1 MFGGG
6 FFGAGGPFGG
16 GGFDMGGGGGA
27 PRSDNTKFYKTL
39 GVEKG
44 ASEAEIKKAHRK
56 AALKHHPDKGK
67 QAQARGRKRSGG
79 RERRK

>member
-16 GGFDMGGGGGA
+16 GGGFDMGGGGGGP
-27 PRSDNTKFYKTL
+27 PRSDNTKYYKTL

-44 ASEAEIKKAHRK
+44 ASDAEIKKAHRK
-56 AALKHHPDKGK
+56 CALKHHPDKGK
-67 QAQARGRKRSGG
+67 RGLCMAGS
-79 RERRK
+79 EASS

>member
-16 GGFDMGGGGGA
+16 GGGFDMGGGGGGGGP
-27 PRSDNTKFYKTL
+27 PRSDNTKYYKTL

-44 ASEAEIKKAHRK
+44 ASEAELKKAHRRC
-56 AALKHHPDKGK
+56 ALKHHPDKGE
-67 QAQARGRKRSGG
+67 RGLRGDGASVSAS
-79 RERRK
+79 